1 MFILFIFLTMFVLKI
16 YSQND
21 ETGVLEV
28 LESKILFAAQPR
40 WEDFYRIL

>member
-1 MFILFIFLTMFVLKI
+1 MFIFLKTI

-28 LESKILFAAQPR
+28 LEDKILFAA
-40 WEDFYRIL
+40 

>member
-1 MFILFIFLTMFVLKI
+1 MFIFLKMI

-28 LESKILFAAQPR
+28 LENKILFAA
-40 WEDFYRIL
+40 